1 MSEKL
6 YPYVVFLPAKR
17 KQNIFRAIFGSKV
30 PVDILNFS
38 ISRGISNKIYQRD
51 LIESLSYS
59 NKTIIGHLKTL
70 TDLGILTEDTEK
82 TKSGDRTVWVKY
94 YLFSD
99 LGRWFA
105 LLLTKEDALSKDEK
119 VEIIRS
125 VFKSYI
131 RWILELSEK
140 IGVKKE
146 VLHEIFVKEME

>member
-38 ISRGISNKIYQRD
+38 INRGISNKLYQRD

-119 VEIIRS
+119 IEIICG

-140 IGVKKE
+140 TGVKKE